1 MRWKLTRRRI
11 LLLLGLAL
19 LAGSTLF
26 CSPGFV
32 IRAGLEEARILSRK
46 QPIEDVIADPATSP
60 ETRSKL
66 ELVRQA
72 AVYADRELGLN
83 VGASYSAF
91 SQVDRDTLLLVVT
104 GSRKDAFRAH
114 TWWFPIVGRVPYK
127 GFFNPD
133 HALAEAAR
141 LEARGLDTHVRPA
154 GAFST
159 LGWFN
164 DPLLSTLLSRDEI
177 SLASTVIHELT
188 HNTVFIPGQ
197 VRFNESFANFVG
209 DVGAAELFCAM
220 EGEAGPRC
228 RAARESWSDAMVFGE
243 ALQRLVSALEAVYE
257 REDLS
262 SEQKVAAREVVI
274 DRWREEYDRE
284 VVPRLQRI
292 FRTYHERPIN
302 NATLIGTRL
311 YYYRLDLFDRVYR
324 ALGVPLRDAIAAMI
338 EAAEASPD
346 DPFAA
351 VERLAP
357 VPGSPIIRAPVT
369 TER

>member
-1 MRWKLTRRRI
+1 MRWKLTTRRL

-32 IRAGLEEARILSRK
+32 IRAGIEEAKILSRK
-46 QPIEDVIADPATSP
+46 QPIAAVIADPETSP

-66 ELVRQA
+66 ELVRTA

-83 VGASYSAF
+83 VGDSYSAF
-91 SQVDRDTLLLVVT
+91 SQIDRDTLLLVVT

-177 SLASTVIHELT
+177 SLAATVIHEVT

-209 DVGAAELFCAM
+209 DVGAAEMFCGI
-220 EGEAGPRC
+220 EGADGARC
-228 RAARESWSDAMVFGE
+228 RAARQTWSDAMVFGD
-243 ALQRLVSALEAVYE
+243 ALQRLVAALEELYG
-257 REDLS
+257 REDLT

-274 DRWREEYDRE
+274 DGWRAEYQRD
-284 VVPRLQRI
+284 VVPRLHRL

-311 YYYRLDLFDRVYR
+311 YYYRLDLFDHVYR
-324 ALGVPLRDAIAAMI
+324 ALGVPLRDAIRAMI
-338 EAAEASPD
+338 EAAESSPG

-357 VPGSPIIRAPVT
+357 VPRSHIIPGPET
-369 TER
+369 TPR